1 MIGCIKRLTMW
12 IVQLA
17 RRLSNSW
24 VGRPVRGG
32 WQWTKSLPNSTAFW
46 LALVGI
52 VLVGSILGLV
62 FGGWDW
68 FRPPPSEGQST
79 VPMESRSTTI
89 RNVGFV
95 IGGVVALVFAIW
107 RGVVAHRQAA
117 TAERQAETALHQSET
132 AQQGLLNERYQKGA
146 EMLGNEVL
154 TVRLGGIYALRSLAE
169 EHPEQYHVQVMSQLC
184 AFVRHPTEVE
194 GQPIV
199 EQVEFSMTR
208 EQIMSMYPDITDV
221 PSVVTTTRSKPREDI
236 QAAMAAIAFCH
247 DKNQKVE
254 TDNTY
259 WLDLRGADLRGV
271 DLSNMNLSR
280 ASLNFE
286 SVSSF
291 YQLITTGMHTD
302 MRETKLDG
310 ASLVMTNLSR
320 VDLSGS
326 TGLTQLNL
334 DIAAHDSEDA
344 PKLDNVIDPNTGEQL
359 VWRRNPLDDDT

>member
-1 MIGCIKRLTMW
+1 MMRRIRGLKGWIGRLR
-12 IVQLA
+12 IGV
-17 RRLSNSW
+17 
-24 VGRPVRGG
+24 

-52 VLVGSILGLV
+52 VLLGSVLGLV

-68 FRPPPSEGQST
+68 FRPQPSEGQSAVAT
-79 VPMESRSTTI
+79 ESRSTTI

-95 IGGVVALVFAIW
+95 IGGVVALIFAVW
-107 RGVVAHRQAA
+107 RGVVAHRQSV
-117 TAERQAETALHQSET
+117 TAERQAETALRQSET

-169 EHPEQYHVQVMSQLC
+169 EHPEQYHVQVMRQLC

-199 EQVEFSMTR
+199 GQEEFSITHEELQR
-208 EQIMSMYPDITDV
+208 MYPDRTDL
-221 PSVVTTTRSKPREDI
+221 PHIVTLTRCKPREDI

-247 DKNQKVE
+247 DKNQKAE
-254 TDNTY
+254 TDNHY
-259 WLDLRGADLRGV
+259 WLDLHGADLRGA

-280 ASLNFE
+280 APRKFALIGSM
-286 SVSSF
+286 
-291 YQLITTGMHTD
+291 YQFITTGMYTD
-302 MRETKLDG
+302 MRETRLDD
-310 ASLVMTNLSR
+310 ASLVMANLSR

-334 DIAAHDSEDA
+334 DIAALDSEDA